1 MASEIIRNANIFTMD
16 DQGTIINQ
24 GDVLIQD
31 GIIAAVDEHID
42 TDDHEK
48 HVITDGSGMWL
59 MPGFVQPHIHLCQT
73 IFRGLAEDLT
83 LLDWLRERIWPMEAA
98 HDPDSLRASVR
109 LGIHELFA
117 SGTTTIMD
125 MGTVH
130 HTEVIFEEAAK
141 LGIRAGIG
149 KAMMEMGKGMPNGL
163 KETGEESLAESVR
176 LAEKYNGYNEGRLS
190 YVFSPRF
197 LLSVGEDL
205 FRQIAI
211 EARRLDCRMQTHTS
225 ENPEESLAVVDRTGL
240 DSLKFLE
247 NTGFM
252 GDDVVLAHVIHLTAG
267 EFNILKSS
275 GSHVAHCP
283 GSNAKLGSGIAKT
296 PEMLDSGINV
306 ALAADGTPC
315 NNNLSV
321 FKEMRLAGYMQ
332 SLRQRPGTLD
342 AKQIVYMATRGGAA
356 AMGLTDSIGSIEP
369 GKNAD
374 LVLMNPNMVHC
385 SGPFSDPYTRIVY
398 SMDERNVNTVWV
410 QGDRV
415 FHKGKVRGMGDAALL
430 AEVEREL
437 EKLLQRLT
445 ENV

>member
-1 MASEIIRNANIFTMD
+1 MD
-16 DQGTIINQ
+16 DQGTVITR
-24 GDVLIQD
+24 GDVLVRD
-31 GIIAAVDEHID
+31 GIISAVGKNLR
-42 TDDHEK
+42 TDDDEK
-48 HVITDGSGMWL
+48 TIITDAAGMWL
-59 MPGFVQPHIHLCQT
+59 LPGFVQPHIHLCQT
-73 IFRGLAEDLT
+73 MFRGLAEDLT

-98 HDPDSLRASVR
+98 HDAETLRASVR

-149 KAMMEMGKGMPNGL
+149 KAMMEMGKGMPSGL
-163 KETGEESLAESVR
+163 KETGDESMRESVR
-176 LAEKYNGYNEGRLS
+176 LAETYHRSNEGRLE

-197 LLSVGEDL
+197 LLSVGEEL
-205 FRQIAI
+205 FRDIAI

-225 ENPEESLAVVDRTGL
+225 ENPEESLAVVDRTGM
-240 DSLKFLE
+240 DSLRFLE
-247 NTGFM
+247 KTNFM
-252 GDDVVLAHVIHLTAG
+252 GNDVVLTHVIHLTAG

-283 GSNAKLGSGIAKT
+283 GSNAKLGSGTAKV
-296 PEMLDSGINV
+296 PEMLDAGVNV

-315 NNNLSV
+315 NNNLSI

-332 SLRQRPGTLD
+332 SLRLSPGALG

-356 AMGLTDSIGSIEP
+356 AMGLSDAIGSIEP

-374 LVLMNPNMVHC
+374 MVLLNPNMAHC

-415 FHKGKVRGMGDAALL
+415 FHKGKVKGIGDAALL
-430 AEVEREL
+430 AQVEREL